1 MNSNEEWLNCATEA
15 AALNAKALALADYSH
30 PLDWSELL
38 PAAIFDL
45 LEEDLLERFETL
57 LEQKVIG
64 FGFATKE

>member
-1 MNSNEEWLNCATEA
+1 MSIDVEWLSYAAEA
-15 AALNAKALALADYSH
+15 AATNAKALALAGYSH
-30 PLDWSELL
+30 ILDWSELL